1 MSKKQEFISTF
12 KERGE
17 PGRPTIRT
25 AARRI
30 QYNLPPYRQ
39 NQPSTGYSQPGK
51 GVSGETTN

>member
-1 MSKKQEFISTF
+1 MTKKQEFISTF

-25 AARRI
+25 SARYI
-30 QYNLPPYRQ
+30 QYHLPPYRQ
-39 NQPSTGYSQPGK
+39 NQPTTAYSQPGR